1 MKVAFIGL
9 VLNLL
14 WVGGLSQDFYGFND
28 AQLVEVA
35 TYVCLGFWVVSL
47 TGFLMMLSGKRKVG
61 SILMII
67 GSIIFVPLGLVAI
80 IGARKAHSKDATKE
94 LEERRK
100 LAE

>member
-14 WVGGLSQDFYGFND
+14 WLGGLSQDYYGFND

-35 TYVCLGFWVVSL
+35 TYICLGFWAVSL
-47 TGFLMMLSGKRKVG
+47 IGFIMMLAGKRKVG

-80 IGARKAHSKDATKE
+80 IGARRACNKDSMAS